1 MLLPTSSRARALRGF
16 VVNTANRLGSHA
28 HTPPPPAGTLGFAR
42 TLASAWSVC
51 LLDLFLRVQLNLL
64 GSHVYLS
71 AALKDPKSAAPSSPH
86 SAARQNAPTP
96 AAEGRPALSLSA
108 QHAYLALHSHFIR
121 EGTAVLA
128 PVLVAACRTAL
139 AECVAV

>member
-1 MLLPTSSRARALRGF
+1 
-16 VVNTANRLGSHA
+16 
-28 HTPPPPAGTLGFAR
+28 
-42 TLASAWSVC
+42 VC

-86 SAARQNAPTP
+86 SVGAMQNAPTP